1 MNGLCQPV
9 TACNGRVTAQTSLS
23 VTASVP
29 MRRQAQRSSQPNG
42 TSVVTEMKSRQ
53 AAKSVQLARE
63 RAWPPIGGSN
73 ENTFKRRDESVWNS
87 ETTELDG
94 QSASNQRLLERLEA
108 QNAQLRGSL
117 VKLMLQIQALSGG
130 ARCCRPLAGFR

>member
-9 TACNGRVTAQTSLS
+9 TACNAPCNGRVTAQTSLS

-29 MRRQAQRSSQPNG
+29 MRRQAQRSSQRNG
-42 TSVVTEMKSRQ
+42 TSVVIEMKSRQ

-73 ENTFKRRDESVWNS
+73 ENTFKRRDETGSNS
-87 ETTELDG
+87 KTTG
-94 QSASNQRLLERLEA
+94 PHAQSPTNQT
-108 QNAQLRGSL
+108 
-117 VKLMLQIQALSGG
+117 
-130 ARCCRPLAGFR
+130 